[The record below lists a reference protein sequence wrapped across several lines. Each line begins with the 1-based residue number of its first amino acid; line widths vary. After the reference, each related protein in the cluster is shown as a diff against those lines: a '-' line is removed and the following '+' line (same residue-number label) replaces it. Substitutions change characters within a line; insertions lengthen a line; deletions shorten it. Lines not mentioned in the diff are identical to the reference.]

1 MRPSCGQCPADLP
14 GTGRSS
20 LLSSTCVHSSVYSP
34 HARLLVSCT
43 GSRHVVA
50 QALEGCAHAG
60 CTVLDHRM
68 HWALR
73 PTVLPSPCVCAC
85 GHVPSS
91 PRGGA
96 RCRNHIHSRQCPY
109 SRPDC
114 YPGRPLWRPAPPAHG
129 PLVAAVRGRSVSDP
143 VSVRVSARRT
153 RLDPYVRVACGVGPS
168 GAPYSKDAVHPAVG
182 VHSPVLG
189 CVPGSGEGSGS
200 W

>member
-20 LLSSTCVHSSVYSP
+20 SLSSTCVHSSVYSP
-34 HARLLVSCT
+34 HVRLLVSCT
-43 GSRHVVA
+43 GSRHAVA

-73 PTVLPSPCVCAC
+73 PTVLPSPCVRAC

-91 PRGGA
+91 LCGGA
-96 RCRNHIHSRQCPY
+96 RCCNHAHSRQCLY

-114 YPGRPLWRPAPPAHG
+114 NPGRPHWRPAPPAHR
-129 PLVAAVRGRSVSDP
+129 PLVAAVRAG
-143 VSVRVSARRT
+143 
-153 RLDPYVRVACGVGPS
+153 ACLTLYSCAYPRVGP
-168 GAPYSKDAVHPAVG
+168 GWTLMYVWRV
-182 VHSPVLG
+182 VW
-189 CVPGSGEGSGS
+189 VPLVRCILKIPCTLR
-200 W
+200 